1 MNSNLSKLIKIS
13 LFIAL
18 SVVGAL
24 LKIPSPT
31 GTVAFD
37 SLPGYLGAVII
48 GKKEGAIIAALGH
61 LASAAT
67 AGFFLTVPVHL
78 YIALQMAAAAYLFGF
93 LKEKVGLWFATGVA
107 IFLNGVVMPALLIPI
122 PGYGTAMFAI
132 LLVPLLVGSAVNVI
146 LAAIISKRFTGSKGL
161 GL

>member
-1 MNSNLSKLIKIS
+1 MNSNLSRLVKIS

-18 SVVGAL
+18 SVVGAM

-48 GKKEGAIIAALGH
+48 GKKEGAVIAGLGH

-67 AGFFLTVPVHL
+67 AGFFLTLPVHL
-78 YIALQMAAAAYLFGF
+78 YVALQMAVVAYLFGF

-107 IFLNGVVMPALLIPI
+107 ILLNGVALPAMLIPI
-122 PGYGTAMFAI
+122 PGFGTAMFAA
-132 LLVPLLVGSAVNVI
+132 LLLPLLVGSAANII
-146 LAAIISKRFTGSKGL
+146 LATIISKRFTGGKGV